1 MSRMRRLSVLVLLV
15 LGSCLPLLAQLT
27 ADELAERPKWEDF
40 LLSANIVGE
49 EQLGLDD
56 RQAVTHPWK
65 LTVEHA
71 GVTKNALWKN
81 PEGRLKGFIE
91 GWKYEIAA
99 YQFDKHLELNMVPPT
114 VEKRLHDNRGS
125 CQLWVEAKMTMKDKV
140 EKKIAVPPRFVFS
153 YNRALNLQ
161 RAFDNL
167 IGNEDRHQNNYL
179 ITEDWRVILIDH
191 SRSFRTGKKWTN
203 ELPYGEKNKEG
214 LVLKTMPK
222 AMLEKMKALDFNM
235 IKGFVGDNLTDD
247 EINAVLARRNLIV
260 EHIDKLVKQTGE
272 ENVLY

>member
-15 LGSCLPLLAQLT
+15 LGSSLPLLAQLT
-27 ADELAERPKWEDF
+27 AEELAERPKWEDF

-99 YQFDKHLELNMVPPT
+99 YQFDKYLELNMVPPT

-140 EKKIAVPPRFVFS
+140 EKKVAVPPRFVFG

-222 AMLEKMKALDFNM
+222 EMLEKMKALDAASV
-235 IKGFVGDNLTDD
+235 KAVVGGYLTDE
-247 EINAVLARRNLIV
+247 EIAALLARRDLIV
-260 EHIDKLVKQTGE
+260 KHIDKLVKQGAE
-272 ENVLY
+272 DVLY